1 MKSRFD
7 DPHRG
12 LSRHGLRLAGIDLYW
27 IVAIGITLI
36 VLRLLI
42 WLLAMSGLIGDDDA
56 AAAFL
61 IALPAAVVV
70 VAWLTPVEQD

>member
-1 MKSRFD
+1 MKDRLD

-12 LSRHGLRLAGIDLYW
+12 LPRHGLRLAGIDLYW
-27 IVAIGITLI
+27 IVAIGVTLI

-61 IALPAAVVV
+61 IALPAAVVA
-70 VAWLTPVEQD
+70 VAWLTPIEQD